1 MSPSPAPRAYVSRA
15 PVSDP
20 DDGTGGRRA
29 LGIPSTIGML
39 AGAALAFFGFFWIL
53 DLWIAGRVDE
63 AATGGISAFLDFD
76 TETLQNT
83 LGSLASIIV
92 AVFGIAITVVSI
104 VVQLAATRYSSHI
117 ARMFFH
123 DRKNLAIMSF
133 FVVASLDVVWVSLGI
148 RSDYV
153 PEWSVGVSLIVLSG
167 SLLLLIPYFAYVFD
181 FLDPAGIVARI
192 GNLIL
197 RAATEHRTPEH
208 RMGQRQADAAQSVEH
223 LADVAVNALSNK
235 DKVIAARAIATLR
248 HVLTTYL
255 GQKQR
260 IANEAT
266 GASWFRI
273 AGRLQTDPDFAAMEP
288 ASQAQIESDRVWFEW
303 KALRQLRNIFT
314 EALSHLPEAAH
325 IVAIATR
332 QVGSAA
338 LAAGDKPAAAATF
351 KFFNTFLRTSLNARD
366 IRAAYNVFNEYRHL
380 AEDVMDSEEAE
391 FLLEVANYFRYY
403 GQSAHAMGMGFVT
416 ETAAYDLSVLCE
428 RAFDSNSPAHADLL
442 KIFLEV
448 DKEAETKAEE
458 KALRGVR
465 KAQIRLAT
473 YYIVRGAEAHA
484 RTIFEDMRT
493 EDRGRLESL
502 RHELLAVKSKDFW
515 EVTDRGVNFD
525 YLDAQR
531 KAALDGFFAW
541 FGA

>member
-1 MSPSPAPRAYVSRA
+1 MSQSPATSVDVARVPHA
-15 PVSDP
+15 DP
-20 DDGTGGRRA
+20 DDGTGGRRQ
-29 LGIPSTIGML
+29 LGIPSTIGAL
-39 AGAALAFFGFFWIL
+39 AGAALAFFGFFWVL
-53 DLWIAGRVDE
+53 DLWIAGRTD
-63 AATGGISAFLDFD
+63 ALATAGITAFLDFD

-133 FVVASLDVVWVSLGI
+133 FVVASLDVVWVSLGVH
-148 RSDYV
+148 SGYV
-153 PEWSVGVSLIVLSG
+153 PAWSVGVSLIVLSG

-192 GNLIL
+192 GNLIV
-197 RAATEHRTPEH
+197 RVATEPGASATRV
-208 RMGQRQADAAQSVEH
+208 GQRQADAAQAVEH

-255 GQKQR
+255 AQKTR
-260 IANEAT
+260 IAQEAS
-266 GASWFRI
+266 GESWFRI
-273 AGRLQTDPDFAAMEP
+273 AGRLETDPDFAAMEP
-288 ASQAQIESDRVWFEW
+288 GSQAQIEADRIWFEW

-338 LAAGDKPAAAATF
+338 LEAGDKPAAAATF
-351 KFFNTFLRTSLNARD
+351 KFFNTFLRTALNARD
-366 IRAAYNVFNEYRHL
+366 VRAAYNVFNEYRHL
-380 AEDVMDSEEAE
+380 AEDIMSSRQAAL
-391 FLLEVANYFRYY
+391 LLEVANYFRYY

-428 RAFDSNSPAHADLL
+428 RAFDSKSEAHADLL

-473 YYIVRGAEAHA
+473 YYLVRGAEAEA
-484 RTIFEDMRT
+484 RTIFEDMRN
-493 EDRGRLESL
+493 EDRGRLQSIRL
-502 RHELLAVKSKDFW
+502 ELLAVKSKDFW

-525 YLDAQR
+525 FLDAQR
-531 KAALDGFFAW
+531 KAALGGFFAW
-541 FGA
+541 FEV